1 MFLLIFKK
9 YNPLQIRILSR
20 HYLQGRK
27 TVIRMLGRIT
37 THSLCKSLKLSF
49 NTFSCGGVCLLLLLD
64 SIPLSET
71 DVCPGD
77 TVWGVDPHPHLCS
90 ASPLHILRWYQ
101 LEIWI
106 WKLPASHFTNTR
118 AGSSYFTSI
127 CLLCIETFIFNFAC
141 TLNHII
147 KIGPLLVFN

>member
-71 DVCPGD
+71 DVRVRD
-77 TVWGVDPHPHLCS
+77 SVWILEPQPHPGS
-90 ASPLHILRWYQ
+90 AHHIHDFR
-101 LEIWI
+101 
-106 WKLPASHFTNTR
+106 
-118 AGSSYFTSI
+118 
-127 CLLCIETFIFNFAC
+127 
-141 TLNHII
+141 
-147 KIGPLLVFN
+147 